1 MQLIKTTDNFAIF
14 RDGERIIAKPLNPMA
29 RKVLNWTNRNIGAN
43 DD

>member
-1 MQLIKTTDNFAIF
+1 MQLIRTTNNFAIF
-14 RDGERIIAKPLNPMA
+14 RDGSRIITKPLNPEA